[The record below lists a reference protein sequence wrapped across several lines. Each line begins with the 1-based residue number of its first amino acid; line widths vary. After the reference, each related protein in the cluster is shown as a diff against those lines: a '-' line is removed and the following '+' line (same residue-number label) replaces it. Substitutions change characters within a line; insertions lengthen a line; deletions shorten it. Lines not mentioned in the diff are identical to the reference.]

1 MYPMWQERQGAAGT
15 ATAKS
20 RHSRPDW
27 SSKFWEK
34 RSFKVPRRDLSI
46 ARTGRRGPDMW
57 SRGTQNR
64 GAARQKVMTLCLV
77 DDHQESLSLQ
87 KFNQKARGW
96 LWRGLISARKKPAAQ
111 CPTRTRADVRG
122 RGICNWEILLLKH
135 RGATLS
141 RRRWE
146 NVVL

>member
-64 GAARQKVMTLCLV
+64 GAARQKVMILCLV
-77 DDHQESLSLQ
+77 DDHQESYHCRSLTR
-87 KFNQKARGW
+87 KRGDGCGW
-96 LWRGLISARKKPAAQ
+96 GLISARKKPATQ

-135 RGATLS
+135 RGATLL